1 MCKHSLLVCLDIIHH
16 IAKAPVVP
24 DLDSFLAN
32 FAEMNLMQA
41 LWRDSNT
48 AICVTSCFIC
58 ALLAKQLVRV
68 LERLDVSQLLW
79 LLSEIR

>member
-48 AICVTSCFIC
+48 AICVT
-58 ALLAKQLVRV
+58 LLYLCITCKTVGQSFGKA
-68 LERLDVSQLLW
+68 
-79 LLSEIR
+79 